1 MINAADSAVWEYRLF
16 STLSSCMMIEAIE
29 REEGKKESI
38 CMSCKLYEVKK
49 NYKNFH
55 DILERG
61 WVGGRGVETKHMTTF
76 FHEEIKQRIMSGQ
89 VKITLQSGS

>member
-49 NYKNFH
+49 IIKIFMTF
-55 DILERG
+55 LKGGGQEG
-61 WVGGRGVETKHMTTF
+61 GGGRNKTYDDV
-76 FHEEIKQRIMSGQ
+76 
-89 VKITLQSGS
+89 LP